1 MKIKFDPGAE
11 GFHEAEVLR
20 AMVRHYLRTT
30 EPGGRRAE
38 FLHSLEELAQ
48 EHMESPEFDGLR
60 AHLGEQGDW
69 TLPPVEPSLGSRLR
83 GLFSALTGPSRREME
98 LSRQRI
104 EALDRAQRA
113 EIASFEALAETAQ
126 VARERDAL
134 REELKALKA
143 SLEDADKVS
152 SS

>member
-1 MKIKFDPGAE
+1 MKIKFDPGAA

-30 EPGGRRAE
+30 EPGGRQAE
-38 FLHSLEELAQ
+38 FLHSLEELAR
-48 EHMESPEFDGLR
+48 EELESPEFDELR
-60 AHLGEQGDW
+60 AMRSGEEDW
-69 TLPPVEPSLGSRLR
+69 SLPAVETSVGSHLR

-104 EALDRAQRA
+104 EAMDRAQRA

-126 VARERDAL
+126 VARERDELKARLKAL
-134 REELKALKA
+134 REQA
-143 SLEDADKVS
+143 
-152 SS
+152 